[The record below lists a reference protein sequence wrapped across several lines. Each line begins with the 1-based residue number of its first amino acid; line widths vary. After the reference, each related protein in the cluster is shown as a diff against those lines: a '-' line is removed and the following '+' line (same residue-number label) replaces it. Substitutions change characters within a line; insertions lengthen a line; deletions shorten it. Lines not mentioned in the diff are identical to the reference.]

1 MAKIRNN
8 VVVRGMSGGFGEQ
21 VVLRHMRDGS
31 TVAAN
36 MPDFSKREFSPKQ
49 QHEQSRFRQA
59 VAYAKRAADKQPIY
73 AELAAGTLKNA
84 YNVALS
90 DWLHP
95 PVIHAVERSE
105 GCIRIRAT
113 DNVRVDR
120 VEVTILDEEGGIR
133 EKGEGVKVS
142 GARCEVS
149 GEWWEY
155 TTMQEGRVRVEAWDL
170 AGNNVIW

>member
-1 MAKIRNN
+1 MSKVKKN
-8 VVVRGMSGGFGEQ
+8 VIVRGMSGAFGDQ

-36 MPDFSKREFSPKQ
+36 MPDFSKREFSPEQ

-59 VAYAKRAADKQPIY
+59 VAYAKGAADKHPIY
-73 AELAAGTLKNA
+73 AEMAAGTLKNA

-90 DWLHP
+90 DWLKP
-95 PVIHAVERSE
+95 PVIQAVEREE
-105 GCIRIRAT
+105 GVVRVRAT

-120 VEVTILDEEGGIR
+120 VQVTILDEEGKIR
-133 EKGEGVKVS
+133 EKGEAIEVS
-142 GARCEVS
+142 GARCQVS

-155 TTMQEGRVRVEAWDL
+155 ACTTEGRVVVE
-170 AGNNVIW
+170 V